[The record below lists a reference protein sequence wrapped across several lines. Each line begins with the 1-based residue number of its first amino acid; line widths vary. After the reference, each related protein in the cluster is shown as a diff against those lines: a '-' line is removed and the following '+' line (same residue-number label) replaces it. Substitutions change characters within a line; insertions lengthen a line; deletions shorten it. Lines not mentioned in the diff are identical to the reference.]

1 MYFQVSDQGVAPLVQ
16 VTDQSQGIFIT
27 DSLNNPVQILDGS
40 LPIIQTS
47 DGNIIQLAQP
57 FMPTGT
63 SEGLTQVWLS
73 FWTDVPRV
81 NSVNPDQSALASFIF
96 QLP

>member
-1 MYFQVSDQGVAPLVQ
+1 MHFQVSDQGVAPLVQ

-57 FMPTGT
+57 FMPTGGA
-63 SEGLTQVWLS
+63 EQNLTQVFSNYHMTFEILFSELS
-73 FWTDVPRV
+73 VF
-81 NSVNPDQSALASFIF
+81 AL
-96 QLP
+96 